1 MGFSQE
7 KLAEHTGLSA
17 QTISDIEGCRTWVSE
32 NTLVKLSN
40 ALKTEIFQLL
50 TPVIGE
56 NSENLELLPLK
67 IEKLREIMKIDI
79 DKRLDQFLFQG
90 NTA

>member
-1 MGFSQE
+1 MGLSQE

-17 QTISDIEGCRTWVSE
+17 QTIIDIEGCRTWVSE

-40 ALKTEIFQLL
+40 VLKTEIFQLL
-50 TPVIGE
+50 TPVMGE
-56 NSENLELLPLK
+56 NSENRELLPLK
-67 IEKLREIMKIDI
+67 IEKLRETMKADI

-90 NTA
+90 R

>member
-1 MGFSQE
+1 M
-7 KLAEHTGLSA
+7 
-17 QTISDIEGCRTWVSE
+17 SE

-50 TPVIGE
+50 TPAMGE
-56 NSENLELLPLK
+56 NSENLEFLPLK
-67 IEKLREIMKIDI
+67 IEKLRETMKTDI